1 MVKWLKRVKELQS
14 KWGFDFLNM
23 WDDDSFNYSEKD
35 RELYMLDPIHPTR
48 AGYKLS
54 WLPVIEKRIIR
65 DKIIVNIK

>member
-1 MVKWLKRVKELQS
+1 
-14 KWGFDFLNM
+14 
-23 WDDDSFNYSEKD
+23 
-35 RELYMLDPIHPTR
+35 MLDPIHPTR